1 MFIYTENTK
10 QSNLQIEMFQVNQFA
25 VFGFNL
31 NTQEITDSHI
41 YVKINYTV
49 LTGALVCL
57 ECDISVKN
65 SSLIFIAS
73 GLTLSALILKSKEV
87 IQLNNVDI
95 QFRLDCNYSSGIV
108 NLINS
113 LLTKFIIQD
122 CNLSGYNK
130 YNTQSGYLCSKLSVD
145 TQINL
150 SSFTVCVND
159 NMQMVGVLEQQLNIS
174 GAELI
179 TCQSICSQDKYI
191 TFGICLQLLNYSRL
205 VNYTQQC
212 LEHFVFDFFSNLCLC
227 GNGFY
232 LNGSSCVN
240 VSTEFSQI
248 IVNMQLIDDKLHNEI
263 QGSNLEFKSLFYNLE
278 TDIQSNITNLYNLVT
293 ETYINLKEDIRTQNV
308 SIHND
313 LMDLKINMD
322 SKFQLNIDQNTE
334 TQLKISDLSTY
345 ISNII
350 KSLNNNLSQII
361 NENQVQIKNNFTV
374 ADQKLENVILNM
386 NYLLA
391 VSLSNFTKISNQ
403 ISGLDSMNQ
412 SFITVLD
419 TCSKENTLN
428 NQADMIK
435 TQIDQLSDKIDH
447 ISAGGCPQNSNLV
460 NGACSCSISGQI
472 LVGGICVCFASGTSV
487 ISGVCTCPVGQ
498 QMIDDICQTVV
509 IYNGTNTDNTLQCS
523 SSIYITTFDIQTI
536 TSQITSEN
544 NFSRGY
550 VFGANIIQ
558 NGYIDIADNIY
569 TYVYSLFQFQ
579 NSFTNI
585 KIQIG
590 KQNIQ
595 MIGGSLLT
603 PLTKVIINQM
613 NIISRESSQI
623 TINSQFILIAGV
635 LTNSSINNL
644 LVNLSLTLSTGQLTL
659 ASAINQQFQLTGYQV
674 LGTYQSTSTISMICF
689 DIGQATIY
697 INQVSFKPSVYNVGN
712 SSSYFICGL
721 SSINTVTMNNIAI
734 IIGND
739 TNIQMMGQQMTTN
752 FSFPYQF
759 GGIIANINSGFS
771 VTTIN
776 NVILDCYQKINTT
789 SVQNSGI
796 LVGKSYS
803 NNYIIRNLCLQQ
815 NTNTNSEIKNFGFI
829 GFHQNGNISIQQVY
843 INLFFKGSVL
853 YDCGLIGSVY
863 FSVFCEIVNTKTSFV
878 IPISSGHT
886 IGCIIGYMQ
895 LDRIVI
901 QNSTVINSS
910 LLSNWSIVG
919 GFIGYA
925 QQQCSTCNIEY
936 LICNSTIK
944 QSNISLAGSLMGGFI
959 GQNEASKLRITNSQI
974 QSTRICGSSLF
985 GLIQGNNNATTFIFV
1000 NCSSSS
1006 NYINNVLKTDCA
1018 VIVNYLNGC

>member
-1 MFIYTENTK
+1 
-10 QSNLQIEMFQVNQFA
+10 
-25 VFGFNL
+25 
-31 NTQEITDSHI
+31 
-41 YVKINYTV
+41 
-49 LTGALVCL
+49 
-57 ECDISVKN
+57 
-65 SSLIFIAS
+65 
-73 GLTLSALILKSKEV
+73 
-87 IQLNNVDI
+87 
-95 QFRLDCNYSSGIV
+95 
-108 NLINS
+108 
-113 LLTKFIIQD
+113 
-122 CNLSGYNK
+122 
-130 YNTQSGYLCSKLSVD
+130 
-145 TQINL
+145 
-150 SSFTVCVND
+150 
-159 NMQMVGVLEQQLNIS
+159 MVGVLEQSLNIS
-174 GAELI
+174 GTELI
-179 TCQSICSQDKYI
+179 TCLSICSQDKYI
-191 TFGICLQLLNYSRL
+191 TFGICLELLNYSRL

-212 LEHFVFDFFSNLCLC
+212 LEHFVFNSFSNLCLC

-240 VSTEFSQI
+240 LSTEFSQI
-248 IVNMQLIDDKLHNEI
+248 IANVQLIDDKLHNEI
-263 QGSNLEFKSLFYNLE
+263 QGSNLELKSLFYNLE
-278 TDIQSNITNLYNLVT
+278 SDIQSNITNLYNLVT

-334 TQLKISDLSTY
+334 TQLKISDLSTQL
-345 ISNII
+345 SNII
-350 KSLNNNLSQII
+350 KSLSNNLSQII
-361 NENQVQIKNNFTV
+361 NENQVQIKNNFTE
-374 ADQKLENVILNM
+374 ADQKLDNIKLNM

-403 ISGLDSMNQ
+403 ISGLDSIMNQ

-435 TQIDQLSDKIDH
+435 IQINLLSDKIDH

-472 LVGGICVCFASGTSV
+472 LVGSICVCFASGASV

-558 NGYIDIADNIY
+558 NGYLDIADNIY

-603 PLTKVIINQM
+603 PLTTVIINQM

-623 TINSQFILIAGV
+623 TINSQLNLIAGV

-689 DIGQATIY
+689 VIGQATVY
-697 INQVSFKPSVYNVGN
+697 ISQVSFKPSVYNVGN
-712 SSSYFICGL
+712 SSSYLICTL
-721 SSINTVTMNNIAI
+721 NSISTVAMNNIAI

-739 TNIQMMGQQMTTN
+739 TNIQMMGYQMTTN

-759 GGIIANINSGFS
+759 GGIITNINSGFS

-789 SVQNSGI
+789 SVQNSGF
-796 LVGKSYS
+796 LVGKSQS

-815 NTNTNSEIKNFGFI
+815 NINTNSEIMNFGFI
-829 GFHQNGNISIQQVY
+829 GFHQHGNISIQQVY
-843 INLFFKGSVL
+843 INYILKGSVL
-853 YDCGLIGSVY
+853 YNSGLIGSVY
-863 FSVFCEIVNTKTSFV
+863 YSVFCEIVNTKTSFV

-910 LLSNWSIVG
+910 LLSSWSNVG
-919 GFIGYA
+919 GFIGQA
-925 QQQCSTCNIEY
+925 LQQCNPSYSTCNIEY
-936 LICNSTIK
+936 LINNSTIQ
-944 QSNISLAGSLMGGFI
+944 QSNISLTGSLMGGFL
-959 GQNEASKLRITNSQI
+959 GSNDASKLKITNSQI
-974 QSTRICGSSLF
+974 KSTRICGTSLF